1 MYIPEQLTWMILENK
16 DIRLRA
22 LEPADISL
30 LFLWENNRENW
41 RISNTI
47 QPYSRT
53 ALTQYIESV
62 GDVYSDRQL
71 RLIIERKDKAEP
83 LGAIDLFDCD
93 FKNKRAGIG
102 ILVADDKNRGKGI
115 GSACLEVMIDYV
127 FNTLDLHQIYCNVL
141 MDNPESLAL
150 FEKFGFKNAGIKKD
164 WIYHE
169 GQFVDECTMQLIKNS

>member
-1 MYIPEQLTWMILENK
+1 MILESK
-16 DIRLRA
+16 YIRLRA
-22 LEPADISL
+22 LEPKDLNL
-30 LFLWENNRENW
+30 LFLWENDRENW

-62 GDVYSDRQL
+62 GDIYSDRQL
-71 RLIIERKDKAEP
+71 RLIIESKDNQEA
-83 LGAIDLFDCD
+83 LGAVDLFDCD

-102 ILVADDKNRGKGI
+102 ILVANDKNRGKGV
-115 GSACLEVMIDYV
+115 GSDCLELMIDYV
-127 FNTLDLHQIYCNVL
+127 FNTLTLHQLYCNVL

-150 FEKFGFKNAGIKKD
+150 FEKYGFKKAGIKKD

-169 GQFVDECTMQLIKNS
+169 GTYVDECTMQLIPD